1 MPRRLPPL
9 NALRAFEAAAR
20 HESFTRAADELNVSH
35 AAISRH
41 VRGLEQR
48 LGVMFF
54 KTVSRGVEL
63 TEDGEEYLSAISPAF
78 DTIAEATDALYDWP
92 EGLIYITCEP
102 NFAVKWLMPRLG
114 EFQDEF
120 ESIEVSIDAS
130 GDVADLKRHEFDLA
144 IRYGAGNWDGLEAD
158 LVSKSEVYPVGSPR
172 LLKKA
177 GEIRSPLDLCKLK
190 LLHEDEDGWLWKH
203 WFAAAGVPDVHL
215 PPFPGPLSTALAIEA
230 AAAGQGVALLSDDLA
245 ERDLSDGRL
254 VKFSAFGM
262 SFGAYY
268 LVYLKSTLRQKAVA
282 TFRSWLLRRS
292 EEFRQAV

>member
-20 HESFTRAADELNVSH
+20 HESFSKAADELNVSH

-54 KTVSRGVEL
+54 KTISRGVEL
-63 TEDGEEYLSAISPAF
+63 TEDGEEYLTAISPAF
-78 DTIAEATDALYDWP
+78 DTIAEATDALNDWP
-92 EGLIYITCEP
+92 EGLIYITCEQ

-114 EFQDEF
+114 EFQEEYD
-120 ESIEVSIDAS
+120 SIEVSIDAS
-130 GDVADLKRHEFDLA
+130 GELADMKRHEFDLA
-144 IRYGAGNWDGLEAD
+144 IRFGSGNWDGLEAD

-172 LLKKA
+172 LLKQV
-177 GEIRSPLDLCKLK
+177 GEIKSPLDLCKLK
-190 LLHEDEDGWLWKH
+190 LLHEDDDGWLWKH

-215 PPFPGPLSTALAIEA
+215 PPFPGPLSTALATEA
-230 AAAGQGVALLSDDLA
+230 AAAGQGVALISDDLA

-254 VKFSAFGM
+254 VRFSNFGM

-268 LVYLKSTLRQKAVA
+268 LVYLKSALRQRAVS
-282 TFRSWLLRRS
+282 TFRTWLLKRS
-292 EEFRQAV
+292 EEFRRQM